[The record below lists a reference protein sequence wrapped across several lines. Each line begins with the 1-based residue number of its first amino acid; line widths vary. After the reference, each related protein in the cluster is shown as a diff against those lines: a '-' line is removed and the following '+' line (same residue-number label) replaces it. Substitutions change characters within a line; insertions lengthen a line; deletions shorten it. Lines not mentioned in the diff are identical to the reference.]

1 MNTPRI
7 AFIGGGNMAASLI
20 GGLRAQGVPAEA
32 IRASD
37 PGAQKRQALTTE
49 YGVATFSDNAE
60 AVAEADMVVLAVK
73 PQVMQDV
80 CRDLATSL
88 QPGQLIVSIAA
99 GITCAS
105 LQAWLG
111 EQPPRAI
118 VRCMPNTPSL
128 LRQGVS
134 GLFANAQVSDTQ
146 RQQAEQLLSAVGLA
160 LWLEEERLI
169 DAVTAVSGSGPAY
182 YFLLMEAM
190 TAAGE
195 RLGLPRDTA
204 AQLTMHTALGA
215 ARMACESDVNAAELR
230 RRVTSPNGTTE
241 AAIKA
246 FQAGGFESLVD
257 QALNAAARRSAELA
271 EQLGDRGR

>member
-37 PGAQKRQALTTE
+37 PGAQKRQALTAE
-49 YGVATFSDNAE
+49 YGIAAFSDNAE

-215 ARMACESDVNAAELR
+215 ARMACESDVDAAELR

-271 EQLGDRGR
+271 EQLGDRGC